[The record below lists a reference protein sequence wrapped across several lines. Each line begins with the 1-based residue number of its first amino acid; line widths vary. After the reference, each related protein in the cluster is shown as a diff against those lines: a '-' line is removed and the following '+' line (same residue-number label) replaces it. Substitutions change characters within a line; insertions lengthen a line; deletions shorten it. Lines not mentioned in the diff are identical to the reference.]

1 MVFSIQFDAASLL
14 RGLEERSSH
23 DMMIKDRE
31 AAMFAQAR
39 YAYHENSMLFVQYVL
54 TAQMIFAAVALAVHI
69 ISWMLGAPVGF
80 FDTPALL
87 TAVAPV
93 MRVMLLPSLG
103 WAAGLI
109 ANWFL
114 DDTMDEAGPYQLIGD
129 AAGQAACLLLFP
141 KALALSAI
149 AI

>member
-1 MVFSIQFDAASLL
+1 
-14 RGLEERSSH
+14 
-23 DMMIKDRE
+23 
-31 AAMFAQAR
+31 MFAQAR

-54 TAQMIFAAVALAVHI
+54 AAQMIFAAVALAVHI
-69 ISWMLGAPVGF
+69 VSWMLGTPVGF

-103 WAAGLI
+103 WAVGLI

-114 DDTMDEAGPYQLIGD
+114 GDPIDEAGLYQLFGD
-129 AAGQAACLLLFP
+129 AAGQAACLLLLP

-149 AI
+149 PV